1 MAIAQ
6 LIKTEHQSQ
15 FELVNPAELA
25 QKNIQSL
32 INEEDLTMIE
42 CWLDKCELLVRFFQ
56 SASPEISD
64 EISEKKLNKEI
75 KAKGGWYS
83 ELSPK
88 KISDMCAAYHWV
100 DKATE
105 QIGFNICWFTFQS
118 FQKFIGLSNKLK
130 LMIWEVWNSNEC
142 GEFVGEIITLPVLK
156 KLKDMAMC
164 RMSELR
170 TIADLAFE
178 MEGKGGTLARRVV
191 AKVTELIEKTDES
204 TIKEELLAIAVE
216 ASEVV
221 NVDDKD
227 SLESFESKV
236 MAAEEMLAN
245 RMKPEVVK
253 EAINSG
259 CVEPTGTVL
268 KALTKF
274 NQKLAEAKKFGENC
288 ISSFSQINGEAKEEI
303 KQRLKVL
310 GSIQLSLN
318 FDVA

>member
-6 LIKTEHQSQ
+6 LIRSEHQSQ
-15 FELVNPAELA
+15 LESVVLADPAELA

-32 INEEDLTMIE
+32 INKEDSTMIK
-42 CWLDKCELLVRFFQ
+42 CWLDKCKLLVRFFQ
-56 SASPEISD
+56 SASPEIS
-64 EISEKKLNKEI
+64 EKQLNKEI

-100 DKATE
+100 EMATE
-105 QIGFNICWFTFQS
+105 QIGYEFRWFTFQS

-130 LMIWEVWNSNEC
+130 LTIWEVWNSNDC
-142 GEFVGEIITLPVLK
+142 EFAGEIITLPILK

-164 RMSELR
+164 RLSELKA
-170 TIADLAFE
+170 IATLASE
-178 MEGKGGTLARRVV
+178 MEGKGGYIARKVV

-204 TIKEELLAIAVE
+204 TKEELLAIAIE

-245 RMKPEVVK
+245 RMEPEVVK
-253 EAINSG
+253 EAIDSG

>member
-6 LIKTEHQSQ
+6 LIRSEHQSR
-15 FELVNPAELA
+15 FESVNSAELA
-25 QKNIQSL
+25 QKNIHL
-32 INEEDLTMIE
+32 INKEDSAMIK

-56 SASPEISD
+56 SASPEIS
-64 EISEKKLNKEI
+64 EKQLNKEI

-88 KISDMCAAYHWV
+88 KISDMCAAHHWC
-100 DKATE
+100 DRAADEIK
-105 QIGFNICWFTFQS
+105 FNFRWFTLAA
-118 FQKFIGLSNKLK
+118 FQKFISLK
-130 LMIWEVWNSNEC
+130 DGVKWTIWEVWSEENCEFG
-142 GEFVGEIITLPVLK
+142 GEVITLPILK

-164 RMSELR
+164 RLSELK
-170 TIADLAFE
+170 TIATLASE
-178 MEGKGGTLARRVV
+178 MEGKGGYIARKVV

-204 TIKEELLAIAVE
+204 TKEELLAIAVE
-216 ASEVV
+216 TSEAV

-245 RMKPEVVK
+245 RMEPEVVK
-253 EAINSG
+253 EAIASG
-259 CVEPTGTVL
+259 CVEPTGTTL

-318 FDVA
+318 FDIA

>member
-6 LIKTEHQSQ
+6 LIRSEHQSR
-15 FELVNPAELA
+15 FESVNSAELA
-25 QKNIQSL
+25 QKNIHL
-32 INEEDLTMIE
+32 INKEDSAMIK
-42 CWLDKCELLVRFFQ
+42 CWLDKCELLVGFFQ
-56 SASPEISD
+56 SASPEIS
-64 EISEKKLNKEI
+64 EKQLNKEI

-88 KISDMCAAYHWV
+88 KISDMCAAHHWC
-100 DKATE
+100 DRAADEIK
-105 QIGFNICWFTFQS
+105 FNFRWFTFAA
-118 FQKFIGLSNKLK
+118 FQKFISLK
-130 LMIWEVWNSNEC
+130 DGVKWNIWEVWSEENCEFG
-142 GEFVGEIITLPVLK
+142 GEVITLPVLK

-164 RMSELR
+164 RLSELK
-170 TIADLAFE
+170 TIATLAFE
-178 MEGKGGTLARRVV
+178 MEGKGGLVARKAV

-204 TIKEELLAIAVE
+204 TKQELLEIAVE

-236 MAAEEMLAN
+236 MAAEEMLTS

-253 EAINSG
+253 EAIASG

>member
-6 LIKTEHQSQ
+6 LIKTEHQSR
-15 FELVNPAELA
+15 FGKPASDPIENLA
-25 QKNIQSL
+25 QNQNIHVTNRQDS
-32 INEEDLTMIE
+32 EMI
-42 CWLDKCELLVRFFQ
+42 LLFLSKCESLVDYFQ
-56 SASPEISD
+56 NASPEA
-64 EISEKKLNKEI
+64 EEKQLIKEL
-75 KAKGGWYS
+75 KAREGWYS

-88 KISDMCAAYHWV
+88 KINNMCAAHHWC
-100 DKATE
+100 DRAADEIK
-105 QIGFNICWFTFQS
+105 FNFRWFTFQA
-118 FQKFIGLSNKLK
+118 FQKFISLK
-130 LMIWEVWNSNEC
+130 DGVKWTIWEVWSEENCEFG
-142 GEFVGEIITLPVLK
+142 GEVITLPVLK
-156 KLKDMAMC
+156 KLKDMAIC
-164 RMSELR
+164 RLSELK
-170 TIADLAFE
+170 TIATLASE
-178 MEGKGGTLARRVV
+178 MEGKGGYIARRVV

-204 TIKEELLAIAVE
+204 TIKEELLVIAVE
-216 ASEVV
+216 ASEAV

>member
-6 LIKTEHQSQ
+6 LIRSEHQSR
-15 FELVNPAELA
+15 FESVNSAELA
-25 QKNIQSL
+25 QKNIHL
-32 INEEDLTMIE
+32 INKEDSAMIK
-42 CWLDKCELLVRFFQ
+42 CWLDKCELLVGFFQ
-56 SASPEISD
+56 SASPEIS
-64 EISEKKLNKEI
+64 EKQLNKEI

-88 KISDMCAAYHWV
+88 KISDMCAAHHWC
-100 DKATE
+100 DRAADEIK
-105 QIGFNICWFTFQS
+105 FNFRWFTLAA
-118 FQKFIGLSNKLK
+118 FQKFISLK
-130 LMIWEVWNSNEC
+130 DGVKWTIWEVWSEENCEFG
-142 GEFVGEIITLPVLK
+142 GEVITLPILK

-164 RMSELR
+164 RLSELK
-170 TIADLAFE
+170 TIATLASE
-178 MEGKGGTLARRVV
+178 MEGKGGYIARKVV

-204 TIKEELLAIAVE
+204 TKEELLAIAVE

-227 SLESFESKV
+227 SLGSFESKV
-236 MAAEEMLAN
+236 VAAEEMLAN
-245 RMKPEVVK
+245 RMEPEVVK
-253 EAINSG
+253 EAIASG
-259 CVEPTGTVL
+259 CVEPTGTTL

-318 FDVA
+318 FDIA

>member
-1 MAIAQ
+1 M
-6 LIKTEHQSQ
+6 
-15 FELVNPAELA
+15 
-25 QKNIQSL
+25 
-32 INEEDLTMIE
+32 
-42 CWLDKCELLVRFFQ
+42 
-56 SASPEISD
+56 
-64 EISEKKLNKEI
+64 
-75 KAKGGWYS
+75 
-83 ELSPK
+83 
-88 KISDMCAAYHWV
+88 
-100 DKATE
+100 
-105 QIGFNICWFTFQS
+105 
-118 FQKFIGLSNKLK
+118 
-130 LMIWEVWNSNEC
+130 
-142 GEFVGEIITLPVLK
+142 
-156 KLKDMAMC
+156 
-164 RMSELR
+164 
-170 TIADLAFE
+170 
-178 MEGKGGTLARRVV
+178 
-191 AKVTELIEKTDES
+191 
-204 TIKEELLAIAVE
+204 LAIAVE
-216 ASEVV
+216 ASEAV